1 MNCFNFSLSE
11 RQPLRF
17 GNVINFRPVL
27 LDSGLYNLAE
37 AEDDGGQLL
46 ASASLISHQRTAG
59 GSQILLRG

>member
-1 MNCFNFSLSE
+1 MGIWESFSA
-11 RQPLRF
+11 
-17 GNVINFRPVL
+17 GVV
-27 LDSGLYNLAE
+27 GLYNLAE